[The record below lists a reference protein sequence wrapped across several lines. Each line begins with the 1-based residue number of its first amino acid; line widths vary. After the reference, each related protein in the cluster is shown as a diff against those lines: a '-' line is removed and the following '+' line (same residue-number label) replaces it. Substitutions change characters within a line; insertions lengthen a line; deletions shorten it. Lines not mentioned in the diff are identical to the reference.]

1 MLSKAL
7 GYLKASQ
14 RLINTQNDGMMSS
27 SIAFS
32 YYAVLL
38 YMKFVL
44 NTTSKTP
51 ISYDIQ
57 IWPEEDMHK
66 RVLQEIE
73 NRISDGKKR
82 KDFKNRVT
90 DLHSKRVEADYEE
103 RIFSTEEALDCLAEA
118 NALISLL
125 KNMFGNL
132 EPKDS

>member
-7 GYLKASQ
+7 GYLNASQ

-44 NTTSKTP
+44 YATSKNP
-51 ISYDIQ
+51 ISYEIQ
-57 IWPEEDMHK
+57 EWPEEDMHK

-73 NRISDGKKR
+73 NRISDGR
-82 KDFKNRVT
+82 KGRDFKNRVT
-90 DLHSKRVEADYEE
+90 ELHSKRVEADYEE
-103 RIFSTEEALDCLAEA
+103 RIFSTDEAIACRAEA
-118 NALISLL
+118 AALISLL
-125 KNMFGNL
+125 KNLFGNL
-132 EPKDS
+132 EP